1 MNRTFYKVIF
11 FILSFFLINASMAQ
25 TLYWIGG
32 SGNLTDPKHWSDRS
46 GGLSVNKVPNS
57 NSDLVFEDAVITDE
71 LKIGINGPVTVNSI
85 AIRSYRKITFFANS
99 PTAKILIKN
108 AFTNVLDNTNFNSFV
123 NFEFNATGSS
133 GKGYISAGNAFLNSN
148 FQIVSGNWEINKL
161 KLAKDKTL
169 QIAAAAVD
177 LYYSTIDVG
186 GFNTSFNAKL
196 KLDHALVKVTRDF
209 KLDNSTQF
217 TSNGSYINKSSVDN
231 KTVSSLNALIS
242 GPQNGPSFLP
252 CVPNPVVVKP
262 SCVPGCDGT
271 IIVTIPDPTCFLP
284 AVVSGS
290 YNLLVNNNPTCTA
303 ISGLN
308 NVTPGTYTLTNVCFC
323 QSDYNLLLF
332 DAVSFGFLESVN
344 ASVTEPLITSF
355 ITSSLS
361 IRCNAACTGSINL
374 AFIGGTSPYTYTI
387 TKPASASTT
396 ATSGGGLSVVNI
408 CAGTLTVDVKDFKNC
423 ARTFTYNFTQPTV
436 INPNAVTNTVTCN
449 GSCNGSYVI
458 SPTGG
463 TSGYTVS
470 FNTGPT
476 FTVPAAGSAS
486 IGALC
491 PAAYTSTITDAN
503 GCTVT
508 VNTNI
513 TQPPAITITA
523 TQTNVI
529 CATNCNGSA
538 SVSVTGGTSP
548 YTYTWSP
555 GPNTSTNTISSLCGG
570 TQTVS
575 ILDNNLCPVS
585 QTFNITSPPAIT
597 VTLGK
602 TDVTCNT
609 FCNGSA
615 TAQVSGG
622 TGALTF
628 TWTGPAPFVTSTNS
642 VIINLCPGVYTL
654 NATDAVNCTSQQTIS
669 ITQPP
674 AATVTSAKTDNT
686 CFSNCAGSA
695 TVTIIGGNGAPF
707 GYTWTPGVTAPQGQ
721 GTATL
726 INLCANVY
734 TLTATDASLCPIST
748 TVSITQPSSVTPN
761 VTTTSVTCNGG
772 CNGSLNSLPS
782 GGAGAPYSFT
792 LVTPAAAT
800 LVANPPF
807 INLCAG
813 IHTLSVS
820 DASSCVT
827 TQTFNVT
834 QPPAATVTANVT
846 NNTCF
851 STCSGSASVTI
862 TGGNGGPYSFTWT
875 PGITVPQGQGTAT
888 LNSLCAG
895 SYTMAATDVS
905 LCPLAATLT
914 ITQPTSVTPNV
925 TSSSVTCNL
934 GCNGTINS
942 APAGGNGAP
951 YTFTLVTP
959 ANTTITTNPPFNG
972 LCAGI
977 HTLTVRDA
985 SLCVTTQTV
994 NIAQPNASTV
1004 TANITNNTCFSNC
1017 AGSATVSII
1026 GGNGAPFG
1034 FTWTPGVT
1042 APQGQGTAT
1051 LNSLCSGNY
1060 TLSAT
1065 DASLC
1070 PISATITITQPSS
1083 ITPNVTSTSVTCNGS
1098 CNGSI
1103 NSAPVGGNGAPYNFT
1118 LVTPAAATV
1127 IANPPFNGLCAGVHT
1142 LSVRDASNCI
1152 VTQTINIQQPNP
1164 LVPSITSA
1172 SVTCFNA
1179 CNGSL
1184 AGSVLGG
1191 TPGYT
1196 LFWTTP
1202 TGTVAGGNLI
1212 NQCAGNYT
1220 FHVLDA
1226 NSCTVST
1233 TFTLNQPPDITATL
1247 TPVNPSCN
1255 GNCNGS
1261 ISANILGGTPGYTLN
1276 WSSGAGNP
1284 NINRCAGT
1292 YTLIVVDTRN
1302 CQRTFTTTLT
1312 APPALTLS
1320 VINASTSCAG
1330 SCDGSATVTAAGG
1343 VGSYTYQI
1351 NTIPIVTN
1359 TTGVFVGLC
1368 AGPYIVNVT
1377 DANGCTLP
1385 QAFNISS
1392 PPLLTA
1398 AITGILPTCNV
1409 CTGASTVTVTGG
1421 TPGYTVNWTNT
1432 VAAVVATGTTASNL
1446 CLGNYT
1452 ASVVDSRGCTANAS
1466 VSILNTVSVTV
1477 ITGGNNI
1484 LCFGVCNASATAN
1497 AIGGT
1502 APYNYSWNSL
1512 PPQAA
1517 QTATGLCAGNY
1528 TVTVTDANLCSNTG
1542 TIAFTQ
1548 PSSVTVNST
1557 QTNIPCFAGC
1567 NGAITTT
1574 VSGGTPAYTYSWS
1587 PGGQTTP
1594 SLSALCTGTY
1604 VLEVRDFNICSQTF
1618 TFVIAQNPSITAV
1631 FTATSP
1637 SSCVLNNGTIQAVA
1651 SGGSGAGYTF
1661 TWSPATTSAVVGA
1674 TTTATGLGAGSYS
1687 LFIQDG
1693 AGCTA
1698 SLSTNLSS
1706 PNGPTVNVVTSSVT
1720 CNAANNGSA
1729 VATALGTGPFTFTWS
1744 PATASVLAA
1753 TSTTATG
1760 LGAGNYNIN
1769 VTDGNGCITS
1779 QTLNIT
1785 QPSAST
1791 ITSNVTNVTCNG
1803 FNTGSITAVVSGG
1816 TPTYNINWLPAGTG
1830 TAITNQPAGNYTV
1843 NILDANGCASTR
1855 TFVITQPNS
1864 LTVAATQTNVSCNS
1878 FSTAAIS
1885 LTVTGGTPAYTFSW
1899 SPVGTFTGS
1908 TSNPLTNIPVNVY
1921 TVSVSDLNNCTVVQ
1935 TFTITQPAAL
1945 GHTINVTNDPCNAT
1959 CIGTASQVVTGGT
1972 PTYSFSWSSTAATT
1986 QSIGSLCAG
1995 NYTAN
2000 VTDGNG
2006 CVSSTSFVI
2015 TQPAAISITTTPSSP
2030 LCNNACTGSVTAVV
2044 SGGNPAYV
2052 LTWLPAGAG
2061 GTITNLCAGNYT
2073 LTVTDASLC
2082 TGNAVV
2088 TLTNPPAIVPN
2099 VSFTNALCNASCNG
2113 SAIATP
2119 LNGTAPYSYTWT
2131 NVPASN
2137 TSSATGL
2144 CAGTYTVFITDANS
2158 CTVAPQQITLND
2170 PLPLNILASSL
2181 PATCL
2186 GPPDG
2191 SMTVSPSGGTP
2202 TYSYTWLPLA
2212 LGTNSFVNNV
2222 GAGIYTVTVTDA
2234 NLCTNSVSIIVNNS
2248 NGPSSAAVTSTNV
2261 NCFGQCTGAASIGVI
2276 TGGNPGYVVSWVTP
2290 APAAT
2295 VNPVQNLCAGSWTAQ
2310 IEDVLGCKLFT
2321 TVTITQP
2328 TAGINDNEVI
2338 TDPLCAGVC
2347 SGSIVLNPTGGT
2359 PPYVNFSWSPSAS
2372 ITGTATNLC
2381 VGVHTA
2387 TITDNLG
2394 CLFTAT
2400 YNLNGQVTVTTAIAS
2415 TSNICFGNC
2424 LATSSVTVGGGL
2436 APYTYSWSNTQ
2447 TGTVATSLCNGN
2459 YSVTVTDFNGCQ
2471 TTGTTA
2477 IISPNALVVTPSISS
2492 PSCGLC
2498 NGSSTV
2504 VAAGGTSPFTY
2515 SWTSGSSTPTETNLC
2530 AGVYQVLVTDINGC
2544 SQLQNVMISNS
2555 SGITGETFAIQNEL
2569 CFNDCNGSVSVT
2581 PIGGNPPITFSWLAP
2596 VSTNSFITNLC
2607 GGTYF
2612 VQMQDAQGC
2621 IRTSSVAVNSATNI
2635 VITPTVV
2642 SPTCPGPG
2650 NNGTIIVNVTGGT
2663 GTYTYNW
2670 SPAGNTAT
2678 LNNVSA
2684 GIYTLTVTDGVCTK
2698 SITVN
2703 VNSSNPPMILST
2715 KVDDGCIVGLCSGS
2729 VVITPTLGTPGYN
2742 VTWSNGNITNTVSGL
2757 CQGVITVTVTDLAG
2771 CSAVESYTINDSPP
2785 VNLSL
2790 PIVNDIRCYGSCDG
2804 SITIVP
2810 SGGVLPYVISWV
2822 PTTTVTPANP
2832 LTDLCAG
2839 NYSVTVTDT
2848 KGCSAT
2854 STFALIGPPAFT
2866 VDAIIT
2872 GATCNTSNDGIVTTT
2887 VNGGTPAYSYS
2898 WNGPATFTTQ
2908 NGSNLPVGNYSLSIT
2923 DSRGCTKDTTFAIA
2937 ATFTIDAIAGN
2948 DTSFCS
2954 PGTVILNG
2962 NNSTNAITYEWTSL
2976 PSTTIA
2982 LTSTTSVIPPVG
2994 TNTYVL
3000 LVTSSV
3006 ANCFDRDTI
3015 VVNSFGIPVIDAGPS
3030 KTIALYTSVELEG
3043 SVSAS
3048 TGYTLSWLPISDL
3061 SDPTIINPIASNT
3074 LNTTFTV
3081 SVVDANGCSAN
3092 DTVRVELYPEIV
3104 IPNGFSPNADG
3115 RNDLWVIDNIQQF
3128 TECVV
3133 EVYNRWGEL
3142 LYSNRGYTKLF
3153 DGRYRNKDLPV
3164 GTYYYIINL
3173 NHPAY
3178 PNAFTGPL
3186 TIFR

>member
-11 FILSFFLINASMAQ
+11 FILSFFLINVSIAQ

-32 SGNLTDPKHWSDRS
+32 SGSLNDPKHWSDRS
-46 GGLSVNKVPNS
+46 GGVSINKSPNS
-57 NSDLVFEDAVITDE
+57 SSDLVFEDAVITDE
-71 LKIGINGPVTVNSI
+71 LKISITGQVAVNSI

-99 PTAKILIKN
+99 PTAKISIKN
-108 AFTNVLDNTNFNSFV
+108 AFSNVLDNSNFNSFV
-123 NFEFNATGSS
+123 NFEFNTNGSS
-133 GKGYISAGNAFLNSN
+133 EKGYISAGNAFLNSN
-148 FQIVSGNWEINKL
+148 FQIISGNWEINKL

-169 QIAAAAVD
+169 QIAAATVD

-196 KLDHALVKVTRDF
+196 KMDHALVKVTRDF

-217 TSNGSYINKSSVDN
+217 TSKASYINKSSVDN
-231 KTVSSLNALIS
+231 KTVSSLNSLIS
-242 GPQNGPSFLP
+242 APQNGPSFLP

-262 SCVPGCDGT
+262 SCIPGCDGT
-271 IIVTIPDPTCFLP
+271 IIVTIPDPVCFLP
-284 AVVSGS
+284 AIVSGS

-303 ISGLN
+303 ITGLN

-355 ITSSLS
+355 ITNSLS
-361 IRCNAACTGSINL
+361 IKCNAACTGSINL

-396 ATSGGGLSVVNI
+396 ATSGGGLSVTNI

-458 SPTGG
+458 APTGG

-491 PAAYTSTITDAN
+491 PAAYSSTITDAN

-508 VNTNI
+508 ANTNI

-529 CATNCNGSA
+529 CATNCNGIA

-548 YTYTWSP
+548 FTYTWSP

-597 VTLGK
+597 VTLNR
-602 TDVTCNT
+602 TNVTCNT

-628 TWTGPAPFVTSTNS
+628 TWTGPAPFVSSTNS
-642 VIINLCPGVYTL
+642 VISNVCPGVYTL
-654 NATDAVNCTSQQTIS
+654 NAKDAVNCTTQQTIS

-674 AATVTSAKTDNT
+674 AATVTSTTIDNT

-695 TVTIIGGNGAPF
+695 TVTIVGGNGAPF

-734 TLTATDASLCPIST
+734 TLTATDASLCPITT
-748 TVSITQPSSVTPN
+748 TVS
-761 VTTTSVTCNGG
+761 
-772 CNGSLNSLPS
+772 
-782 GGAGAPYSFT
+782 
-792 LVTPAAAT
+792 
-800 LVANPPF
+800 
-807 INLCAG
+807 
-813 IHTLSVS
+813 
-820 DASSCVT
+820 
-827 TQTFNVT
+827 
-834 QPPAATVTANVT
+834 
-846 NNTCF
+846 
-851 STCSGSASVTI
+851 
-862 TGGNGGPYSFTWT
+862 
-875 PGITVPQGQGTAT
+875 
-888 LNSLCAG
+888 
-895 SYTMAATDVS
+895 
-905 LCPLAATLT
+905 
-914 ITQPTSVTPNV
+914 
-925 TSSSVTCNL
+925 
-934 GCNGTINS
+934 
-942 APAGGNGAP
+942 
-951 YTFTLVTP
+951 
-959 ANTTITTNPPFNG
+959 
-972 LCAGI
+972 
-977 HTLTVRDA
+977 
-985 SLCVTTQTV
+985 
-994 NIAQPNASTV
+994 
-1004 TANITNNTCFSNC
+1004 
-1017 AGSATVSII
+1017 
-1026 GGNGAPFG
+1026 
-1034 FTWTPGVT
+1034 
-1042 APQGQGTAT
+1042 
-1051 LNSLCSGNY
+1051 
-1060 TLSAT
+1060 
-1065 DASLC
+1065 
-1070 PISATITITQPSS
+1070 ITQPSS
-1083 ITPNVTSTSVTCNGS
+1083 ITPNVTSSSVSCNGG

-1103 NSAPVGGNGAPYNFT
+1103 TAAPSGGSGGPYTFT
-1118 LVTPAAATV
+1118 LFTPAPAASTI
-1127 IANPPFNGLCAGVHT
+1127 IASPPYLNLCAGIYT
-1142 LSVRDASNCI
+1142 LAIRDVSSC
-1152 VTQTINIQQPNP
+1152 VQSQTINIQQPNP
-1164 LVPSITSA
+1164 LVPSIASA
-1172 SVTCFNA
+1172 SITCFNA

-1212 NQCAGNYT
+1212 NQCAGNFT

-1233 TFTLNQPPDITATL
+1233 TFTLNQPADITATL

-1261 ISANILGGTPGYTLN
+1261 ISANILGGSPGYTLN
-1276 WSSGAGNP
+1276 WSSGVGNP

-1292 YTLIVVDTRN
+1292 YTLIVVDTKN
-1302 CQRTFTTTLT
+1302 CQKTFTTTLT
-1312 APPALTLS
+1312 SPPALTLS

-1330 SCDGSATVTAAGG
+1330 SCDGSATVAAVGG

-1359 TTGVFVGLC
+1359 TTGIFGGLC
-1368 AGPYIVNVT
+1368 AGAYIVNVT

-1409 CTGASTVTVTGG
+1409 CTGASTVTVAGG

-1432 VAAVVATGTTASNL
+1432 VAAVVATGTAASNL
-1446 CLGNYT
+1446 CLGTYT
-1452 ASVVDSRGCTANAS
+1452 ASVVDSKGCTANAT
-1466 VSILNTVSVTV
+1466 VNILNTVSVTV

-1517 QTATGLCAGNY
+1517 QSATGLCAGNY

-1618 TFVIAQNPSITAV
+1618 TFVIAQNPSITAA
-1631 FTATSP
+1631 FTATNP
-1637 SSCVLNNGTIQAVA
+1637 SSCILNNGTIQAVA

-1687 LFIQDG
+1687 LFITDG
-1693 AGCTA
+1693 AGCTS

-1729 VATALGTGPFTFTWS
+1729 IATALGTGPFTFTWS

-1791 ITSNVTNVTCNG
+1791 ITTNVTNVTCNG

-1855 TFVITQPNS
+1855 TFVITQPSS
-1864 LTVAATQTNVSCNS
+1864 LTVTATQTNVTCNS

-1921 TVSVSDLNNCTVVQ
+1921 TVTVKDLNNCALVQ
-1935 TFTITQPAAL
+1935 TYTITQPAAL
-1945 GHTINVTNDPCNAT
+1945 GHTINVTNDPCNAS

-1972 PTYSFSWSSTAATT
+1972 PTYSFSWSSTAAIT

-2000 VTDGNG
+2000 IVDGNG
-2006 CVSSTSFVI
+2006 CVSSRTFVI

-2030 LCNNACTGSVTAVV
+2030 LCNNACNGSVTAVV

-2099 VSFTNALCNASCNG
+2099 VTFTNALCNASCNG

-2144 CAGTYTVFITDANS
+2144 CAGTYTVFITDANN
-2158 CTVAPQQITLND
+2158 CTVTPQQITLND

-2202 TYSYTWLPLA
+2202 TYSYSWVPAA

-2222 GAGIYTVTVTDA
+2222 GAGIYTVIVTDA

-2290 APAAT
+2290 APSAT

-2321 TVTITQP
+2321 TVTISQP
-2328 TAGINDNEVI
+2328 TAGITDNEVI

-2347 SGSIVLNPTGGT
+2347 SGSIVLNPSGGT

-2400 YNLNGQVTVTTAIAS
+2400 YNLNGQITVTTAIAS

-2424 LATSSVTVGGGL
+2424 LATSSVTAGGGL

-2447 TGTVATSLCNGN
+2447 TGTVANSLCNGN

-2477 IISPNALVVTPSISS
+2477 IVSPNALVVTPSISS

-2515 SWTSGSSTPTETNLC
+2515 TWTSGSSTPTETNLC

-2544 SQLQNVMISNS
+2544 SQLQNLMISNS

-2581 PIGGNPPITFSWLAP
+2581 PIGGNPPISFSWLAP

-2635 VITPTVV
+2635 VITSTVV

-2650 NNGTIIVNVTGGT
+2650 NNGTITVNVTGGT

-2698 SITVN
+2698 SISVN
-2703 VNSSNPPMILST
+2703 VNSSDPPMILSSQF
-2715 KVDDGCIVGLCSGS
+2715 DDGCTVGLCSGS

-2742 VTWSNGNITNTVSGL
+2742 VIWSNGNITNTVSGL

-2790 PIVNDIRCYGSCDG
+2790 PIVNDVRCYGSCDG

-2810 SGGVLPYVISWV
+2810 SGGVLPYLISWV

-2848 KGCSAT
+2848 KGCSST

-2866 VDAIIT
+2866 VDAVIT
-2872 GATCNTSNDGIVTTT
+2872 GATCNTSNDGIVTAT

-2898 WNGPATFTTQ
+2898 WSGPATFTTQ
-2908 NGSNLPVGNYSLSIT
+2908 NGSNLPVGDYSLSIT
-2923 DSRGCTKDTTFAIA
+2923 DSRGCTKDTTFVIA
-2937 ATFTIDAIAGN
+2937 ATFTIDAVAGN

-2954 PGTVILNG
+2954 PGTVMLNG
-2962 NNSTNAITYEWTSL
+2962 NNSINAITYEWTSL
-2976 PSTTIA
+2976 PSNTIA
-2982 LTSTTSVIPPVG
+2982 LTSTTSVIPPAG

-3015 VVNSFGIPVIDAGPS
+3015 VVNSFGIPIIDAGPS
-3030 KTIALYTSVELEG
+3030 KTISLYTSVEIEG
-3043 SVSAS
+3043 SVSAT
-3048 TGYTLSWLPISDL
+3048 TGYTLSWIPTPDL

-3081 SVVDANGCSAN
+3081 SVLDANGCSAS
-3092 DTVRVELYPEIV
+3092 DTMRVELYPEIV
-3104 IPNGFSPNADG
+3104 IPNGFSPNSDG

-3142 LYSNRGYTKLF
+3142 LYSNKGYTKLF
-3153 DGRYRNKDLPV
+3153 DGRYKNKDLPV